1 MKFNHRLNRDI
12 QTLKKLS
19 KLMNK
24 EKYLAFKSELAKKYK
39 VTIRTIENWMN
50 KRVPGKRKSRND
62 AGKLRKP
69 VLSKEKKAAK
79 ELLSAGVDIQD
90 VKKIIEK
97 KTGGKITDRKLNNIR
112 KAIEPELSQKPDMN
126 IVDMPIEA
134 AEPSCFGDKGKEMF
148 QQLFDLD
155 LIAPGYG
162 YKVRVNGGVF
172 TVPKEDADDI
182 CLILANAYNRTAG
195 SKFKVDREQLV
206 RQRLFHLVEQQVRLA
221 ATERLS
227 SKEVE
232 SLIRQFKNLQQDIE
246 LDANIRTVE
255 KICKELKPDITWS
268 EIGSLIRKFN
278 DEI

>member
-1 MKFNHRLNRDI
+1 MKFNHQLNRDI

-19 KLMNK
+19 KLINK

-62 AGKLRKP
+62 AGKLRNP

-90 VKKIIEK
+90 VKKIVEK

-134 AEPSCFGDKGKEMF
+134 AEPSSFGDKGKEMF

-162 YKVRVNGGVF
+162 YKIRVNGGVF